1 MPMKGTKL
9 GLNYFYSLL
18 YRLSICVL
26 PLIVTPYLARILS
39 PDGNGLYVY
48 TSTISCFFIMFCKL
62 GLESYGNRSISS
74 CRDDIMERS
83 KTFISIYCIQIFS
96 SVISISVYV
105 FFTVF
110 LFDDDKTIYWIQLLY
125 VCTGLFDVSWFF
137 YGLEQF
143 KTTTIRSLITRW
155 LLIVGVFTLVRN
167 SNDVLPYTFL
177 MSICFLIEQLILFFM
192 LPRYIKPCK
201 INIHDIV
208 VHIKPN
214 LKLFIPIMALNIY
227 HWVDKLM
234 LGVFCTQ
241 SDVAYYDYAESIVM
255 LPKGILQALGS
266 VMLPRVTY
274 LIANNYKKKCL
285 EMLFDSIEFI
295 VFASCGMCFG
305 IIGVASAFVPF
316 FLGEMYRPSV
326 ILVMELAVVMIPM
339 GISDLIQN
347 QYLVPFHLDNLNM
360 ASVAAGAVLNVSF
373 NAIMIP
379 AMGASGAVVATIIAE
394 FCVCVFLCINIRK
407 IISLKKIIVHITPY
421 VIAGAAEAG
430 IAMAISAIEAS
441 TFIKLIIQAVVA
453 IITYLLITSFY
464 FILNKRINRNYIN
477 PIIRL
482 KNNMESASLPKSKI

>member
-177 MSICFLIEQLILFFM
+177 MSICFLIEQLILF
-192 LPRYIKPCK
+192 
-201 INIHDIV
+201 
-208 VHIKPN
+208 
-214 LKLFIPIMALNIY
+214 
-227 HWVDKLM
+227 
-234 LGVFCTQ
+234 
-241 SDVAYYDYAESIVM
+241 
-255 LPKGILQALGS
+255 
-266 VMLPRVTY
+266 
-274 LIANNYKKKCL
+274 
-285 EMLFDSIEFI
+285 
-295 VFASCGMCFG
+295 
-305 IIGVASAFVPF
+305 
-316 FLGEMYRPSV
+316 
-326 ILVMELAVVMIPM
+326 
-339 GISDLIQN
+339 
-347 QYLVPFHLDNLNM
+347 
-360 ASVAAGAVLNVSF
+360 
-373 NAIMIP
+373 
-379 AMGASGAVVATIIAE
+379 
-394 FCVCVFLCINIRK
+394 LCYQD
-407 IISLKKIIVHITPY
+407 T
-421 VIAGAAEAG
+421 
-430 IAMAISAIEAS
+430 
-441 TFIKLIIQAVVA
+441 
-453 IITYLLITSFY
+453 
-464 FILNKRINRNYIN
+464 
-477 PIIRL
+477 
-482 KNNMESASLPKSKI
+482 